1 MINRAYSILDIKS
14 VDERERII
22 EGIASTPS
30 TDRMGDIV
38 ESMGAK
44 FSLPMP
50 LLWQHRS
57 SEPVGWVEMA
67 QPTENG
73 IPFRARIAKIEE
85 AGELQNLTDKA
96 WQATKAKLVR
106 GVSIG
111 FKIAKDGFETMKG
124 GGWRIKDWEW
134 LELSLVTIPANQ
146 DATISMVRSIDEAL
160 RTDKQQDDGA
170 AGIKPKPIKIKES
183 QSHA

>member
-1 MINRAYSILDIKS
+1 MMNCAYSILDIKS

-50 LLWQHRS
+50 LLWQHRL

-73 IPFRARIAKIEE
+73 IPFRARIAKIRKR
-85 AGELQNLTDKA
+85 ANCKISP
-96 WQATKAKLVR
+96 TKLGKRPRPNSYAASASDLKSPKTVLKL
-106 GVSIG
+106 
-111 FKIAKDGFETMKG
+111 
-124 GGWRIKDWEW
+124 
-134 LELSLVTIPANQ
+134 
-146 DATISMVRSIDEAL
+146 
-160 RTDKQQDDGA
+160 
-170 AGIKPKPIKIKES
+170 
-183 QSHA
+183 